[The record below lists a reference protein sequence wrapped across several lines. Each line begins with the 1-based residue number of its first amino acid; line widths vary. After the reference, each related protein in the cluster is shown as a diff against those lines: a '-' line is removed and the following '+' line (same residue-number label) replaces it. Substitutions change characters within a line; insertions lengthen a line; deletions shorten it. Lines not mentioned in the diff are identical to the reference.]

1 MKNQQLGR
9 HMPPAHPKNKHS
21 GSIMI
26 MVAIM
31 LPIILGILSLAI
43 DLGNVFLVRSQMQN
57 TVDPS
62 VKTIMH
68 RV

>member
-1 MKNQQLGR
+1 
-9 HMPPAHPKNKHS
+9 MPPAHPKNKHS